1 MRALER
7 FVFLAVSILLLVSVF
22 VGPEGL
28 ARVGLG
34 FLGRWGAPALWG
46 GFLIARSVRGCSCR
60 HWARRWRP
68 ELLLAL
74 ILGFSLCL
82 RWPMGELDLQHYIGP
97 DEGEMVE
104 NGLAMLKAGDFNQR
118 HPGYPGLFF
127 YIQMVP
133 ATAHHLLTA
142 ARGEGSTI
150 PEQSREGFYRVA
162 RRTTLLAG
170 WLAAIAC
177 YLAGRR
183 RYGRPAA
190 ALAAA
195 LVGLSPLVFRE
206 SKVVNPDLM
215 LMLFVT
221 IGLGLCL
228 RVLDEPKRAR
238 FLLAGA
244 AVGLATAIKYTG
256 VVLAVP
262 YMVAWLVCGEA
273 RRNFGHACLGL
284 VVALVTF
291 MAVSPYSWLDL
302 PAFLRGIT
310 MHFGYYQA
318 ADVNAPGDLTR
329 YITSWGLGV
338 PAAVA
343 AFVGSVWAL
352 SKLETPG
359 LVVLSFP
366 MAYLL
371 MFSFFQR
378 AYPRHAVV
386 LLPFL
391 ALLAARAV
399 TGWLESPNRFRWLP
413 YATVVLLLAAPIYG
427 SSQLGLAARRPTPA
441 MRAAEW
447 IDINLPAGSRILEDQ
462 YTPRLD
468 SRKHRV
474 HRLRVEEKVFAGNYD
489 WVLHSGYPP
498 GLPLKGLRSVLSFS
512 RGESLGTKITLY
524 EVPERDTLMNVTLDL
539 DQTLVVLG
547 AGELP
552 YFGEGWHPPSAEAFE
567 TSRLSDGATSEIFFV
582 LAKPGADPFAN
593 LVVNLSASGV
603 ASREEV
609 VEVEG
614 ELNGNRLSTFELRGD
629 EPEEYHFV
637 FPGDWLREGL
647 NRFVLRY
654 GETLRLNRRHRNAA
668 LRFYH
673 MELGWER

>member
-1 MRALER
+1 
-7 FVFLAVSILLLVSVF
+7 
-22 VGPEGL
+22 
-28 ARVGLG
+28 
-34 FLGRWGAPALWG
+34 
-46 GFLIARSVRGCSCR
+46 
-60 HWARRWRP
+60 
-68 ELLLAL
+68 
-74 ILGFSLCL
+74 
-82 RWPMGELDLQHYIGP
+82 MGELDLAHYIGP

-170 WLAAIAC
+170 WLTAIAV
-177 YLAGRR
+177 YLVGRR
-183 RYGRPAA
+183 RYGRPTA

-206 SKVVNPDLM
+206 SRVVNPDLM

-228 RVLDEPKRAR
+228 RVLDEPKRSN

-244 AVGLATAIKYTG
+244 GVGLAAAVKYTG

-262 YMVAWLVCGEA
+262 YVVAWLVCGEA
-273 RRNFGHACLGL
+273 RRSFGRACLGL
-284 VVALVTF
+284 VVALATF

-318 ADVNAPGDLTR
+318 AEVNAPGDLSR
-329 YITSWGLGV
+329 YLATWGLGI
-338 PAAVA
+338 PAGVA

-352 SKLETPG
+352 SKLETRG

-366 MAYLL
+366 MAYLIL
-371 MFSFFQR
+371 FSFFQR

-386 LLPFL
+386 LLPFF
-391 ALLAARAV
+391 ALLAAGAV
-399 TGWLESPNRFRWLP
+399 TGWLESRRRFRWLP
-413 YATVVLLLAAPIYG
+413 YATAVLLLAAPIYG
-427 SSQLGLAARRPTPA
+427 SSRLGLAARRATPA

-447 IDINLPAGSRILEDQ
+447 IETNLPAGSRILEDQ

-468 SRKHRV
+468 SRKYRV

-498 GLPLKGLRSVLSFS
+498 GLPLKGLRSVLSFP
-512 RGESLGTKITLY
+512 RGKSLGAKITLY
-524 EVPERDTLMNVTLDL
+524 EVPEREALMNVTLDS
-539 DQTLVVLG
+539 DRARAILG

-567 TSRLSDGATSEIFFV
+567 TSRLSDGAASEIFFV
-582 LAKPGADPFAN
+582 LAKPGAGPLEN
-593 LVVNLSASGV
+593 LVASFSAAGV
-603 ASREEV
+603 ASTEEV

-614 ELNGNRLSTFELRGD
+614 ELNGNHMVTFELQGD
-629 EPEEYHFV
+629 LPEEYHFV
-637 FPGDWLREGL
+637 LPGDLLRVGL

-654 GETLRLNRRHRNAA
+654 GRTLRLNRRHRNAA